1 MWLTITMPFI
11 STDTGLVFS
20 NPKMLETMQPLT
32 KYNVHSLVVIWSP
45 YAPIVSQGAIMTSES
60 LRLASL
66 TLAAGRSD
74 GAKRMGLT
82 GPACSRPSP
91 TWS

>member
-11 STDTGLVFS
+11 STDNGLVFP
-20 NPKMLETMQPLT
+20 NPKILETMQPAY
-32 KYNVHSLVVIWSP
+32 KIQFGRNLVSP

-60 LRLASL
+60 LQLASL